1 MIRKAFAGQLARPHG
16 LGGRLVGTMLNR
28 HNRPS
33 MATAAAALDLT
44 PGATAADV
52 GFGGGAGLHLL
63 LDQVGPT
70 GRVHGVDVSTTMLQ
84 RAARRYRTDIRTG
97 QLQLHTASMTHLPLP
112 DGVLDGVL
120 TFNTVYYLAEI
131 EQALSELARVLSNT
145 GRAILGLADPDAM
158 AARAFTHHGLRLRAI
173 NDLTELLP
181 PAGLRLT
188 EHQQLNHR
196 SDTFHLLITEPH
208 TATSETDR

>member
-1 MIRKAFAGQLARPHG
+1 MRKALADQLGHPHG

-33 MATAAAALDLT
+33 MATAAAALELA

-52 GFGGGAGLHLL
+52 GFGGGAGLQLL
-63 LDQVGPT
+63 LGQVGPH
-70 GRVHGVDVSTTMLQ
+70 GQVHGVDVSAAMLQ
-84 RAARRYRTDIRTG
+84 RAARRYRTAIRTG
-97 QLQLHTASMTHLPLP
+97 RLQLHAASMTHLPLP
-112 DGVLDGVL
+112 DHVLDGAL

-131 EQALSELARVLSNT
+131 EPALAELRRVLTST

-173 NDLTELLP
+173 TDITDTLQA
-181 PAGLRLT
+181 AGLALT

-196 SDTFHLLITEPH
+196 NETFHLLLTEPH
-208 TATSETDR
+208 TATS